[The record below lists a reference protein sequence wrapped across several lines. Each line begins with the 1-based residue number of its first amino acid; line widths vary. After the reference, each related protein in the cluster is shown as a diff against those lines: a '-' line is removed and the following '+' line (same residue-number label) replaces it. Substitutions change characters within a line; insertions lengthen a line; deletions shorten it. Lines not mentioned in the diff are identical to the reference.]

1 VERSRKRREAIEAIR
16 EDMKPK
22 RKGGMMSLMNGGPR
36 RRLLVPPCLLIAALS
51 CLLPVVVRAQDAPKA
66 AGSEVPAPKRTKT
79 VLPEY
84 PPEAQAQ
91 GIRGI
96 VILDIVIDVQGRV
109 ASAEVIRSIGPLDE
123 AALAAVRKWEYEV
136 TKVDGKPVSVRLTVP
151 ITFALKVPDVSRQD
165 GVPELRQGA
174 APAFPPE
181 AARGKGGAS
190 VTAEVTLDSE
200 GSVADALVT
209 SGASPWTEALL
220 QALRTWK
227 FAPEEPGTVVAFRVE
242 ARFEAGSKGAAPRVE
257 LRLTN
262 PRKSKA
268 TAPPPSAAAA
278 APSPSAPAA
287 PPGPAASPAPAAA
300 QAAEPKAPPQP
311 KPSQPPVE
319 MLSAPPPK
327 STAPAV
333 VENGVS
339 AIHEVA
345 LSSGVPDLIR
355 GRRPVPPPLARMAG
369 ATGSVQVRF
378 SVNAAGGTTVLGSDG
393 PEILRPAAEDTVASW
408 AFRRAS
414 ADRLHLVAAIDYRAD
429 GATAKVRPDEPPQ
442 P

>member
-1 VERSRKRREAIEAIR
+1 
-16 EDMKPK
+16 
-22 RKGGMMSLMNGGPR
+22 MSLMSRRPR
-36 RRLLVPPCLLIAALS
+36 RRILAPASLLFVVLS
-51 CLLPVVVRAQDAPKA
+51 SVLPVPVHAQDAPKA

-84 PPEAQAQ
+84 PPEAQSQ

-96 VILDIVIDVQGRV
+96 VILEIVIDAQGRV
-109 ASAEVIRSIGPLDE
+109 VSAEVVRSIATLDE

-151 ITFALKVPDVSRQD
+151 ITFALKVPEVSRQE
-165 GVPELRQGA
+165 GAPELRQGV

-209 SGASPWTEALL
+209 SGASPWTESLL

-227 FAPEEPGTVVAFRVE
+227 FAVEDPDTVVAFRVE
-242 ARFEAGSKGAAPRVE
+242 AHFEAGSKGEAGRVD

-262 PRKSKA
+262 PRKSRA
-268 TAPPPSAAAA
+268 TAAKAD
-278 APSPSAPAA
+278 APSSPAA
-287 PPGPAASPAPAAA
+287 TPTNPSVPAPTPAAEGPAKPVPAATPPPAPAAA
-300 QAAEPKAPPQP
+300 QAAEPKPAPAARV
-311 KPSQPPVE
+311 SQPPVE
-319 MLSAPPPK
+319 MLLAPPPK
-327 STAPAV
+327 PAAPAV

-339 AIHEVA
+339 AIHEIA
-345 LSSGVPDLIR
+345 LSPGVPDLIR
-355 GRRPVPPPLARMAG
+355 GRRPIPPPLARMAG

-378 SVNAAGGTTVLGSDG
+378 SVNAAGGTTVLGSEG
-393 PEILRPAAEDTVASW
+393 PDLLRPAAEGAVSSW

-429 GATAKVRPDEPPQ
+429 GATAIVRSEDQPQ

>member
-1 VERSRKRREAIEAIR
+1 
-16 EDMKPK
+16 
-22 RKGGMMSLMNGGPR
+22 MSLMTGGRR
-36 RRLLVPPCLLIAALS
+36 RRLLASASLALALL
-51 CLLPVVVRAQDAPKA
+51 CGLLPVALGAQDAPKA

-84 PPEAQAQ
+84 PAEAQSQ

-96 VILDIVIDVQGRV
+96 VILEVVIDVQGRV

-123 AALAAVRKWEYEV
+123 AALAAVRKWEYEI

-151 ITFALKVPDVSRQD
+151 ITFALKVPEVSRQE
-165 GVPELRQGA
+165 GVPELRQGV

-181 AARGKGGAS
+181 AARGKGGAA
-190 VTAEVTLDSE
+190 VTVEVTLDSE

-227 FAPEEPGTVVAFRVE
+227 FAAEDPDTVVAFRVE
-242 ARFEAGSKGAAPRVE
+242 AQFAPGSKGEAGHVE

-262 PRKSKA
+262 PRRSKA
-268 TAPPPSAAAA
+268 AAARPASPATAVAAAPTPSVPAPPPADAGGASQPATAVPQ
-278 APSPSAPAA
+278 APV
-287 PPGPAASPAPAAA
+287 PPPAPTTA
-300 QAAEPKAPPQP
+300 QAPEPKAAPQAR
-311 KPSQPPVE
+311 PSQPPVE

-327 STAPAV
+327 PAAPAV

-339 AIHEVA
+339 AIHEIA

-355 GRRPVPPPLARMAG
+355 GRRPVPPPVARMAG

-378 SVNAAGGTTVLGSDG
+378 SVSAAGATTVLGSEG
-393 PEILRPAAEDTVASW
+393 PDLLRPAAEGAVSSW

-414 ADRLHLVAAIDYRAD
+414 AERLHLVASIDYRAD
-429 GATAKVRPDEPPQ
+429 GATATVRPEDQPQ

>member
-1 VERSRKRREAIEAIR
+1 
-16 EDMKPK
+16 
-22 RKGGMMSLMNGGPR
+22 MSLMNGGPR

-51 CLLPVVVRAQDAPKA
+51 CLLPIAVRAQDAPKA

-96 VILDIVIDVQGRV
+96 VILEIVIDVEGRV
-109 ASAEVIRSIGPLDE
+109 TSAEVVRSIGPLDE

-136 TKVDGKPVSVRLTVP
+136 TKADGKPVSVRLTVP
-151 ITFALKVPDVSRQD
+151 ITFALKVPDVTRQD

-190 VTAEVTLDSE
+190 VTAEVTLDTE

-227 FAPEEPGTVVAFRVE
+227 FAPEEPGAIVAFRVE
-242 ARFEAGSKGAAPRVE
+242 ARFEAGSKGAAPHVE

-268 TAPPPSAAAA
+268 TGPKPEAPPAVAAGTPSPSVPAPPPTAAEGPPRAAAA
-278 APSPSAPAA
+278 LPV
-287 PPGPAASPAPAAA
+287 PAAA
-300 QAAEPKAPPQP
+300 QAPEPKAAPQP
-311 KPSQPPVE
+311 KLSQPPVE
-319 MLSAPPPK
+319 MLSAPTPK
-327 STAPAV
+327 PTAPAV

-355 GRRPVPPPLARMAG
+355 GRRPVPPPMARMAG
-369 ATGSVQVRF
+369 ATGSVHVRF

-393 PEILRPAAEDTVASW
+393 PELLRPAAEDAVASW

-429 GATAKVRPDEPPQ
+429 GATAQVRPDEQ
-442 P
+442 PLP